1 MNSQDLKN
9 SILQLAIQG
18 KLVEQREE
26 EGTAKELLEH
36 IKVEKEQLIEE
47 KKIRKEKPLTEIN
60 EDEIPFDI
68 PENWEWVRLGNIFKI
83 IMGQSPKGASVFES
97 NDGIEFHQ
105 GKVFFGN
112 DYLQRSNQSTNKP
125 TKIVEPNTVLLC
137 VRAPVGIVN
146 ITERKICIGRGLC
159 GINTFA
165 DMDEKFVLYTLR
177 AFKNDF
183 IKKATG
189 TTFVAITGE
198 VVKNQLV
205 PLPPLEEQKRI
216 VAKIEELLPYV
227 EEYDKAYRELE
238 ELNKRFPEDMQKSI
252 LQYATQ
258 GKLVEQCEEEGNAE
272 ELYQQIQEEKEKL
285 VKVGKIKK
293 SKKLPEIKEDDI
305 PFDIPETW
313 KWVRFS
319 DLATFLN
326 GDRGKNYPNKNE
338 YVNEGVPWINTG
350 HITKDGY
357 LTTKTM
363 NYITEEKYE
372 SLSGGKIQF
381 GDLVYC
387 LRGATFGK
395 TARIEPYEK
404 GAVASSLMII
414 RLADLRIREYIFLY
428 LRSPIAFNQL
438 RQYDNGS
445 AQPNLAAKDVAKYLI
460 PLPPL
465 EEQRRIV
472 AKVEELLPYRQQLVK

>member
-1 MNSQDLKN
+1 MNAQDLKD

-47 KKIRKEKPLTEIN
+47 KKIRKEKPLIEIN

-83 IMGQSPKGASVFES
+83 IMGQSPKGASVFEG

-438 RQYDNGS
+438 RQYNNGS

-472 AKVEELLPYRQQLVK
+472 AKVEELLPYLQQLVK

>member
-1 MNSQDLKN
+1 
-9 SILQLAIQG
+9 
-18 KLVEQREE
+18 
-26 EGTAKELLEH
+26 
-36 IKVEKEQLIEE
+36 
-47 KKIRKEKPLTEIN
+47 
-60 EDEIPFDI
+60 
-68 PENWEWVRLGNIFKI
+68 
-83 IMGQSPKGASVFES
+83 
-97 NDGIEFHQ
+97 
-105 GKVFFGN
+105 
-112 DYLQRSNQSTNKP
+112 
-125 TKIVEPNTVLLC
+125 
-137 VRAPVGIVN
+137 
-146 ITERKICIGRGLC
+146 
-159 GINTFA
+159 
-165 DMDEKFVLYTLR
+165 MDEKFVLYTLR

>member
-47 KKIRKEKPLTEIN
+47 KKIRKEKPLIEIN